1 MMVLSKDGK
10 KCLLGRKASWPPKM
24 FSCLAGF
31 MEPGES
37 VEDTV
42 KRETKEESGEF
53 IFKIIILATFIFPIL
68 GLLN

>member
-1 MMVLSKDGK
+1 
-10 KCLLGRKASWPPKM
+10 
-24 FSCLAGF
+24 

-53 IFKIIILATFIFPIL
+53 IFKIIIFATFIFPIL
-68 GLLN
+68 GLPSEIFTNSDRFFFEI